1 MAEQSYASHV
11 RYHPLYHF
19 FIVPVFAINV
29 LVTIYFAVRHF
40 SAMTVWLAIVG
51 LALAGLSIIVRTYPL
66 RVQDRLIRL
75 EEQLRLQRVLPS
87 DLQPRI
93 GDLRTSQLIAMRFC
107 GDDEVCELARAILDG
122 DVKSAGEIK
131 QRIKSW
137 RADWLRV

>member
-1 MAEQSYASHV
+1 MAEQSYASHR

-19 FIVPVFAINV
+19 FIVPVLAINA
-29 LVTIYFAVRHF
+29 VTAIVVAVRHF
-40 SAMTVWLAIVG
+40 SGMTVWLAIVA
-51 LALAGLSIIVRTYPL
+51 LALAGLSLIVRTYPL

-75 EEQLRLQRVLPS
+75 EEQLRLQRMLPA

-93 GDLRTSQLIAMRFC
+93 GDLRTSQLIALRFC

-122 DVKSAGEIK
+122 DVKNAAEIK

>member
-1 MAEQSYASHV
+1 MAEQSYETHV
-11 RYHPLYHF
+11 RYHPIYHF
-19 FIVPVFAINV
+19 FIVPVFAINA
-29 LVTIYFAVRHF
+29 LVAIVIAVRHF

-51 LALAGLSIIVRTYPL
+51 LALAGMTLIIRTYPL

-93 GDLRTSQLIAMRFC
+93 GDLHTSQLIAMRFC